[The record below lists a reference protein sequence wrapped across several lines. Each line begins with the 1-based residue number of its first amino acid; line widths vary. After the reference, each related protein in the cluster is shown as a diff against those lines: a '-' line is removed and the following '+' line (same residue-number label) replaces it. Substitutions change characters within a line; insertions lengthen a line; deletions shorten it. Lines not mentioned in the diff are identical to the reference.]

1 MKQQFAARQWVPFP
15 VEMVF
20 AFFADPLNL
29 PRLMP
34 PALKTRIEEAR
45 IKAPPRF
52 DTNHAS
58 EISFANPHAG
68 VGSEILI
75 SFCPF
80 AVLPY
85 RVRWMARITEFVWK
99 SHFCDEQIQGPFA
112 FFRHRHGTI
121 AEIRNGQMGT
131 LVTDDIEF
139 ALPLGAIGTLASA
152 VVRSQLQRSFAA
164 RQMRLPKMLESAA
177 NVPSTPA

>member
-15 VEMVF
+15 VQTVF
-20 AFFADPLNL
+20 AFFANPLNL

-34 PALKTRIEEAR
+34 PALRTRIEEAR
-45 IKAPPRF
+45 MKQPPALDANDAGAF
-52 DTNHAS
+52 G
-58 EISFANPHAG
+58 FANPPAG

-75 SFCPF
+75 SFCPV

-85 RVRWMARITEFVWK
+85 RVRWMARITEFVWN
-99 SHFCDEQIQGPFA
+99 SHFCDEQVQGPFA

-121 AEIRNGQMGT
+121 PEIRSGQMGT

-139 ALPLGAIGTLASA
+139 ALPLGAIGALAST
-152 VVRSQLQRSFAA
+152 VVRSRLQRSFAT
-164 RQMRLPKMLESAA
+164 RQMRLPKMLQSAA

>member
-34 PALKTRIEEAR
+34 PALRTRIEEAQ
-45 IKAPPRF
+45 IKEPPAL
-52 DTNHAS
+52 DANHTG
-58 EISFANPHAG
+58 EISFANPPAG

-75 SFCPF
+75 SFCPV
-80 AVLPY
+80 AALPY
-85 RVRWMARITEFVWK
+85 RVRWMARITEFVWN
-99 SHFCDEQIQGPFA
+99 SHFCDEQVLGPFA
-112 FFRHRHGTI
+112 FFRHRHGTVT
-121 AEIRNGQMGT
+121 EIRNGQMGT

-139 ALPLGAIGTLASA
+139 ALPLGAIGALPSTL
-152 VVRSQLQRSFAA
+152 VRAQLQRSFTA
-164 RQMRLPKMLESAA
+164 RQMRLPKMLQSAA
-177 NVPSTPA
+177 NSSSTRA